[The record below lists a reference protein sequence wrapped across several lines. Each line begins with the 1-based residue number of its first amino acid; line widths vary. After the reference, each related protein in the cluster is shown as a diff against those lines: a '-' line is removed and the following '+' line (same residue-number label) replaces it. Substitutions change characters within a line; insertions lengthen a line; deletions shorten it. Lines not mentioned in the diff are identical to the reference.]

1 VETKLLVITMVG
13 GLDLVGEIVADDSFS
28 DILYINRPVAIHA
41 TPEQPGKLTFVD
53 VMKTGIFRGDTL
65 VLKTSGILWS
75 GPPAPQIEKAY
86 AAIRAGIVLPSAQDD
101 LSVNQ

>member
-1 VETKLLVITMVG
+1 VKTKILVITMIG
-13 GLDLVGEIVADDSFS
+13 GLDLVGETVADNNLA

-41 TPEQPGKLTFVD
+41 TPGQPGKLTFVD
-53 VMKTGIFRGDTL
+53 VMRTGIFGGDTL

-86 AAIRAGIVLPSAQDD
+86 AAIRAGIVLHAMQDD